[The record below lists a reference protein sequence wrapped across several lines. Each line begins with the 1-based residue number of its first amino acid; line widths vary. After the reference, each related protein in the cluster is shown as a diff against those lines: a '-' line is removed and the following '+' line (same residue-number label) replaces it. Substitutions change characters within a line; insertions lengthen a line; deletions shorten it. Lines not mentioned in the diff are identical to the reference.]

1 MYGFK
6 AYPSDKEIGKAAE
19 AFVAKHH
26 CLKEAG
32 LETGWN
38 GWKNSI
44 KFKIGNFRNKMR
56 WAGCQVVTV
65 NA

>member
-6 AYPSDKEIGKAAE
+6 AYPSDEEIGMAAE
-19 AFVAKHH
+19 ALVAKHH

-32 LETGWN
+32 SET

-44 KFKIGNFRNKMR
+44 KFNMGNFRNKMR
-56 WAGCQVVTV
+56 WAGCQEVTV